1 MKLFDKIIIG
11 ASIGV
16 VFLWVGA
23 RIKKAIDSSKDRVA
37 HRKKMFDIVKR
48 GFELK
53 DDEKAIEK
61 LYEDLYKT
69 ARDLAKATPGGASM
83 KERVVVSTI
92 VSCHKDAYQEFHG
105 HKKGSAA
112 ETLYLFG
119 VSILANEIVGRM
131 KKRGELGKVKL

>member
-1 MKLFDKIIIG
+1 MKLFDKFIIG

-16 VFLWVGA
+16 AFLWLGT
-23 RIKKAIDSSKDRVA
+23 RIKKAIDSSKNRVA
-37 HRKKMFDIVKR
+37 HRKKMFNIIKR

-53 DDEKAIEK
+53 DDKKAAEK

-69 ARDLAKATPGGASM
+69 ACDLAKETPGGASM
-83 KERVVVSTI
+83 KERVVFSTI

-105 HKKGSAA
+105 HKKGPAA

-119 VSILANEIVGRM
+119 VSILANQIVGRM
-131 KKRGELGKVKL
+131 KERGELGKVNL